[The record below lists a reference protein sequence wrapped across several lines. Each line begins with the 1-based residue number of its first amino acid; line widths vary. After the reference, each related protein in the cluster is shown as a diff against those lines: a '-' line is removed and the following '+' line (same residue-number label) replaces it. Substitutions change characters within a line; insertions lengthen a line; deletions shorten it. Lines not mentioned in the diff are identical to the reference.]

1 MANKNIDLPLR
12 EDSAFT
18 VHSDFTATEIKQQ
31 FYENV
36 QQYTVINTSL
46 FEFNN
51 LRTRTL
57 SYLF

>member
-12 EDSAFT
+12 EDSTFT
-18 VHSDFTATEIKQQ
+18 VHFAFTATEIKQ

-36 QQYTVINTSL
+36 QQYTVINNSL